1 MTADR
6 NTPQSAANGESDARV
21 TQTYREIAAPGA
33 PEHLNQAMLNEAAN
47 AARPRYPRLITWTRP
62 AAWAAVVMLS
72 VTLVLQIAKA
82 PTPEA
87 VTFERDSSKLEVTS
101 PEFEKAGS
109 NVPTR
114 IEMIKSTAKQAPLG
128 SVPGKRQSS
137 KPQQERVDEQEMP
150 AAAAS
155 ADEFKLKDVDT
166 LRHAE
171 DMARIQSDDNQEID
185 QQAPAS
191 FTASISLESAATE
204 TCSEE
209 MTAAPVSWLEC
220 IEDLEKAGRVEEAN
234 QQRRQLQ
241 ISFPDFELP

>member
-1 MTADR
+1 MTAGQD
-6 NTPQSAANGESDARV
+6 TPQSAANGESDARV
-21 TQTYREIAAPGA
+21 TQTYREVAGQRA
-33 PEHLNQAMLNEAAN
+33 PEHLNQAILKEAAS
-47 AARPRYPRLITWTRP
+47 ATRPRYSRLITWTRP
-62 AAWAAVVMLS
+62 MAWAAVVMLS
-72 VTLVLQIAKA
+72 VTLVLEIAKV

-109 NVPTR
+109 NLSTP

-128 SVPGKRQSS
+128 SVPGKRQHS
-137 KPQQERVDEQEMP
+137 KLRLERVDEQE
-150 AAAAS
+150 
-155 ADEFKLKDVDT
+155 T
-166 LRHAE
+166 
-171 DMARIQSDDNQEID
+171 N

-191 FTASISLESAATE
+191 FAASNSLESAATA

-209 MTAAPVSWLEC
+209 MTAAPASWLEC
-220 IEDLEKAGRVEEAN
+220 IEDLEKAGRIEEAN